1 MKDSILKMTLGN
13 KRNMFLRRI
22 DAYGKPILT
31 NIQEMARKFHKKD
44 VPSIIR
50 KIINTYGKDNVK
62 DIGVIFKQ

>member
-44 VPSIIR
+44 IPSIIR
-50 KIINTYGKDNVK
+50 KIIATYGKDNVK
-62 DIGVIFKQ
+62 DIGVIIK